1 MITLKQV
8 RTEVNTFNFELDKE
22 DLYLLERWHNLTGDD
37 LDYLFE
43 KYCHDK
49 DGDYKNLID
58 SYGDEQTITVNLCTR

>member
-22 DLYLLERWHNLTGDD
+22 DLFLLEHWDNLAEGD

-49 DGDYKNLID
+49 DGDYKNLIE